1 MVKDSFF
8 LQFQLLNVFVCA
20 HRGTHSHNIQQQ
32 VATSSPSILEFM
44 EAISQYNTGPEQ
56 QESSGSGNH
65 SNDHSAK
72 PVTDVLLNTN
82 NTIYSFDRVFR
93 PEETQAAVYKD
104 VAEPILNDV
113 LAG

>member
-1 MVKDSFF
+1 
-8 LQFQLLNVFVCA
+8 
-20 HRGTHSHNIQQQ
+20 
-32 VATSSPSILEFM
+32 M

-56 QESSGSGNH
+56 HESSESSNH
-65 SNDHSAK
+65 SNDQSAK

>member
-1 MVKDSFF
+1 MQPQS
-8 LQFQLLNVFVCA
+8 
-20 HRGTHSHNIQQQ
+20 T
-32 VATSSPSILEFM
+32 TSSQSILEFM
-44 EAISQYNTGPEQ
+44 EAISQYTTHPEQ
-56 QESSGSGNH
+56 QESGRSDNH
-65 SNDHSAK
+65 PNNDPTPK

-93 PEETQAAVYKD
+93 PEETQAEVYKD

>member
-1 MVKDSFF
+1 MESKDTSIDQTSTNQDV
-8 LQFQLLNVFVCA
+8 LS
-20 HRGTHSHNIQQQ
+20 RSI
-32 VATSSPSILEFM
+32 AT
-44 EAISQYNTGPEQ
+44 
-56 QESSGSGNH
+56 
-65 SNDHSAK
+65 K

-82 NTIYSFDRVFR
+82 NTIYSFDHVFK

>member
-1 MVKDSFF
+1 
-8 LQFQLLNVFVCA
+8 
-20 HRGTHSHNIQQQ
+20 
-32 VATSSPSILEFM
+32 M
-44 EAISQYNTGPEQ
+44 EAINQFNTSPEQ
-56 QESSGSGNH
+56 QKATGSN
-65 SNDHSAK
+65 NDTATSK